1 LSDDGGLDVQQ
12 PGRGIA
18 MASAVRYFAARHYP
32 LRSHR
37 EYWFLA
43 ARSGSLQAILGL
55 AEGQFLTLLF
65 DPTGK
70 LLRAIGEP
78 LDPADRPDPGPRH
91 FDRMQVLFDRL
102 ADERLAR
109 FGLAEGTIR
118 VRRFGL
124 PEFGA
129 GISGFTDELQDFMD
143 SADGFSEAEAENYR
157 DVLAEWVD
165 ESRYEFRWGSGFV
178 VDREGDV
185 VGS

>member
-1 LSDDGGLDVQQ
+1 
-12 PGRGIA
+12 
-18 MASAVRYFAARHYP
+18 MASAVRYFSARSYP

-43 ARSGSLQAILGL
+43 ARSDAIQAILGL

-65 DPTGK
+65 DPAGK
-70 LLRAIGEP
+70 LQQAIAEP
-78 LDPADRPDPGPRH
+78 LDPAIRPDPGPRH

-102 ADERLAR
+102 ADEQLAR
-109 FGLAEGTIR
+109 FGLAEGMIR
-118 VRRFGL
+118 IRRFGL

-129 GISGFTDELQDFMD
+129 GISGFTDELHDFMD
-143 SADGFSEAEAENYR
+143 SSAGFSEAEAENYR

-165 ESRYEFRWGSGFV
+165 DSLYEFRWGSGFV
-178 VDREGDV
+178 VDREGDI